1 MKASLSCE
9 GKCVLMFWVV
19 WAIVGV
25 VVWWAM
31 NMLMTGK
38 AGGTGWWASLIV
50 ALLGSWLGDLILG
63 NWLWM
68 WAGFNVL
75 AGAIGAIVLTWLWNL
90 MSKQLK

>member
-1 MKASLSCE
+1 MY
-9 GKCVLMFWVV
+9 WVV
-19 WAIVGV
+19 WAVVGL

-38 AGGTGWWASLIV
+38 AGGNGWLASLIV
-50 ALLGSWLGDLILG
+50 ALLGSWLGNLILG

-68 WAGFNVL
+68 WAGFNVI

-90 MSKQLK
+90 VSKQLK